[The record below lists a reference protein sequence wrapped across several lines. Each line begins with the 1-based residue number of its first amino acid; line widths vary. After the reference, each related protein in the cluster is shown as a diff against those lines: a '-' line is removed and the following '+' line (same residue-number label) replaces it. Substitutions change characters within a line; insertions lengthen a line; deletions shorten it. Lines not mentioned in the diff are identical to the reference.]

1 MKDIWSQRGSR
12 EERTILEVDR
22 PKSTLRTEIS
32 DQENSDESGHV
43 DDSDVDERTIEDN
56 IEIIL
61 DTVEEEEG
69 KDGDR

>member
-1 MKDIWSQRGSR
+1 M
-12 EERTILEVDR
+12 RTILEVDR

-61 DTVEEEEG
+61 DKVEEEEG

>member
-1 MKDIWSQRGSR
+1 M
-12 EERTILEVDR
+12 RTILEVDR

>member
-1 MKDIWSQRGSR
+1 M
-12 EERTILEVDR
+12 RTILEIDR